1 MIPDWIAQTGSA
13 AGTADTQ
20 QAINATAAAIAP
32 VIRALFSRGQALQ
45 VAFSAWPESA
55 ATIPADEVSLSVHA
69 VSGIEDVY
77 RSLQAQAVTTIV
89 SSVGHDPHTFAAGD
103 TPSVVTVDGLGCFRL
118 SRAKGKVGRRL
129 GGKVCL
135 VTGAAQGF
143 GEGIARELAEA
154 GGFLVIADLNLALAE
169 MVAASLN
176 STCGDGAAL
185 AVKVDVGDE
194 DSVRSMCEQ
203 VILHFGGLD
212 LLVSNAGVLRAG
224 GLEEMDLKTF
234 EFVTHINYTAF
245 FLVSKYGS
253 RPMKLQA
260 RFDPAFYGDIVQI
273 NSKSGLE
280 GSNRNFAYAGGK
292 FGGIG
297 LVQSFA
303 KELVDDRIKVNA
315 ICPGNY
321 YEGPLW
327 SDPERGLFV
336 QYLKAGKVPEAKTVD
351 DVYQFY
357 IAKVPMHRGCSPLD
371 VTRAIL
377 YCVEQ
382 HYETGQAIPV
392 TGGQNML
399 K

>member
-1 MIPDWIAQTGSA
+1 MEWIDEMG
-13 AGTADTQ
+13 GR
-20 QAINATAAAIAP
+20 TAAAAAVAP
-32 VIRALFSRGQALQ
+32 ALRGIFYPGFTGKITFDETCSQQDHAADTWNL
-45 VAFSAWPESA
+45 A
-55 ATIPADEVSLSVHA
+55 ATDYTDLETLCTALTKNAADGNRPSSVH
-69 VSGIEDVY
+69 VE
-77 RSLQAQAVTTIV
+77 
-89 SSVGHDPHTFAAGD
+89 
-103 TPSVVTVDGLGCFRL
+103 GLGCFQFTAGTAGTGRL
-118 SRAKGKVGRRL
+118 AGKVI
-129 GGKVCL
+129 L

-143 GEGIARELAEA
+143 GEGIARELARQGA
-154 GGFLVIADLNLALAE
+154 WLVIADLNVELAAE
-169 MVAASLN
+169 VADSMNQELGRQTA
-176 STCGDGAAL
+176 TAL
-185 AVKVDVGDE
+185 KVDVGDE
-194 DSVRSMCEQ
+194 ASVKTMIDQ
-203 VILHFGGLD
+203 TVIRFGGLD

-224 GLEEMDLKTF
+224 GLEEMTLQAFD
-234 EFVTHINYTAF
+234 FVTRINYTAF

-253 RPMKLQA
+253 RPMKIQA
-260 RFDPAFYGDIVQI
+260 RFAPAYTSDIVQI

-327 SDPERGLFV
+327 SDPEKGLFV
-336 QYLKAGKVPEAKTVD
+336 QYLKAGKVPGAETVD
-351 DVYQFY
+351 DIYKSYVD
-357 IAKVPMHRGCSPLD
+357 KVPMRRGCSPVD

-382 HYETGQAIPV
+382 QYETGQAIPV